1 MHQIIMIKTMSKLP
15 HFMLTA
21 ALAFSISGVAEE
33 NGGGWISL
41 FDGKTLNGWKGYN
54 GAEING
60 KWMAKNNTLH
70 LDSIP
75 DSKPYTNII
84 TERQFDDFDLRFE
97 WKIEEGANS
106 GVMFHVGEGPP
117 HPYLTGP
124 EYQVLDNE
132 GFRNSKGE
140 PVTEAEKTGSHYA
153 VEPANSDETKP
164 IGEWNQS
171 RIVVKGNHVEYY
183 TNGVKTANY
192 KMHSDKWN
200 EQIAN
205 TKFSKWKYYATLG
218 KGHIGLQDHGHKV
231 WFRNIKVKELFKL
244 LPEALH

>member
-15 HFMLTA
+15 YFMLTA

-33 NGGGWISL
+33 NDGGWISL

-54 GAEING
+54 DAEING
-60 KWMAKNNTLH
+60 KWMAKDGTLH
-70 LDSIP
+70 LDSVP

-84 TERQFDDFDLRFE
+84 TEQQFDDFDLLFE
-97 WKIEEGANS
+97 WKIEKGTNS

-117 HPYLTGP
+117 QPYLTGP

-132 GFRNSKGE
+132 GFRNGKGE

-153 VEPANSDETKP
+153 VEPATSDETKP

-192 KMHSDKWN
+192 KMHSEKWKG
-200 EQIAN
+200 QIAN
-205 TKFSKWKYYATLG
+205 AKFSKWKDYATLG

-231 WFRNIKVKELFKL
+231 WFRNLKIKEL
-244 LPEALH
+244 